1 MNDKGSVVW
10 LPSSIKDHLMTF
22 LSKANSCMGFYPATF
37 CCMDAGT
44 IVSRKL
50 YLTRLVVFPEEY
62 NEAKEG
68 QENQGMI
75 IINYHGI

>member
-1 MNDKGSVVW
+1 
-10 LPSSIKDHLMTF
+10 
-22 LSKANSCMGFYPATF
+22 MGFYPATF
-37 CCMDAGT
+37 YCMDAGI

-50 YLTRLVVFPEEY
+50 YLIKLVVLPEEY

-75 IINYHGI
+75 IIN